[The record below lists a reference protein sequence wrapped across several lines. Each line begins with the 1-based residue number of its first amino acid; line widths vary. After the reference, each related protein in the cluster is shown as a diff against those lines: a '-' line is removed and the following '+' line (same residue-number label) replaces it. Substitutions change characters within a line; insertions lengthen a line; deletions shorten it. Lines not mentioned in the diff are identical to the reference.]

1 MEAAEERHLRVQ
13 YNGRSALEQCMTLC
27 LSCARMHE
35 IQGDLQ
41 AQLQAQVVIIHQ
53 LTYDLQAVRH
63 ELIDMQEGM
72 EEMRVSMED
81 GVALVCVCMQL
92 RVASCHVGCACS

>member
-1 MEAAEERHLRVQ
+1 VEAGQERHLRVEF
-13 YNGRSALEQCMTLC
+13 NGRSALEQCMTLC

-41 AQLQAQVVIIHQ
+41 AQMQTQLVTIHQ
-53 LTYDLQAVRH
+53 LNYDLQSVRN
-63 ELIDMQEGM
+63 ELIRMQEGL
-72 EEMRVSMED
+72 EEMRLTMED

>member
-1 MEAAEERHLRVQ
+1 MADEDHRLRVQ
-13 YNGRSALEQCMTLC
+13 YNGKSALEQCMTLC

-41 AQLQAQVVIIHQ
+41 SQLQAQVVITHQ
-53 LTYDLQAVRH
+53 LNSDLKGVRD
-63 ELIDMQEGM
+63 ELMDMQEAL
-72 EEMRVSMED
+72 ERMRVSMED